1 MILTSI
7 LMGIRGVIYGLSL
20 HICFTSIVAF
30 GLYYGWFPNLGV
42 NLYST
47 MDWLTIA
54 INSLVV
60 CSITSIPLSILIKGL
75 GDYIKKHNVLEK
87 VLKEKIIQ
95 LNSAKNEAEKAN
107 DLKTKFLANM
117 SHEVRTPLN
126 VIMGFSEIVQNG
138 MYNDKA
144 ERNQFLRTI
153 SINGH
158 YLLNVIENILDIS
171 MIESNQFKYSIHEV
185 GVLSIIN
192 ELKEV
197 YQLKKQIWR

>member
-1 MILTSI
+1 
-7 LMGIRGVIYGLSL
+7 
-20 HICFTSIVAF
+20 
-30 GLYYGWFPNLGV
+30 
-42 NLYST
+42 